1 MPNSIYKP
9 QNLSTAGV
17 RLLGLL
23 VAVSVGLPAGT
34 AVIPGPAAAQGI
46 EFGWWNPPKK
56 KKRYRKARKRTRSKR
71 QKPAKVLAR
80 EPNGPVVLT
89 VALKTQRVKVFDADG
104 LVAEAPI
111 SSGRVGNRTPRG
123 VFSILQKKKVH
134 YSNLYANAPMPNMQ
148 RITWSGVAMHAGVL
162 PGYPASHGCI
172 RLPRSFS
179 KQLYKMTSLGGRV
192 IVASDTLVPQSFAHP
207 NLFTAFPADEEPQ
220 MTHANAASDAAV
232 QVADASGTTVPSAPA
247 PSVLNATN
255 SSSEPAHEAVVRR
268 NAFREKRIAE
278 MARLAEAVAAA
289 EMEKEKAKD
298 HIAAAAAV
306 SKAATKT
313 WKLARVI
320 AKKATQARAKTAKD
334 LSKADKA
341 LVAFAKKLTRKKK
354 ISAEEV
360 EKLASTEDELENRI
374 TELSA
379 ELELAEAEERRL
391 NAEYYYAR
399 LTAEAEARARKA
411 SLSKLSRADAALT
424 TAKKAEAA
432 GKRREAK
439 RDKPIAV
446 FVSLKKKKIYARQG
460 YEPVLEAPITI
471 KDPERPIGTHVFTA
485 HSIAEN
491 KTDVNWSVV
500 SVPTPPK
507 SKKPTKTSKRKKKSK
522 TQKKLRAALP
532 KSLTVTGQ
540 SASEALDRITF
551 PEEVREQIADV
562 MKPGS
567 SLIIS
572 DYGWSNETGK
582 YTDFIVS
589 LR

>member
-1 MPNSIYKP
+1 M
-9 QNLSTAGV
+9 
-17 RLLGLL
+17 
-23 VAVSVGLPAGT
+23 
-34 AVIPGPAAAQGI
+34 
-46 EFGWWNPPKK
+46 
-56 KKRYRKARKRTRSKR
+56 
-71 QKPAKVLAR
+71 
-80 EPNGPVVLT
+80 
-89 VALKTQRVKVFDADG
+89 KVFDAEG

-111 SSGRVGNRTPRG
+111 SSGRVGNRTPQG
-123 VFSILQKKKVH
+123 VFSILQKKRVH

-148 RITWSGVAMHAGVL
+148 RITWSGVALHAGVL

-179 KQLYKMTSLGGRV
+179 KQLFKMTSLGGRV
-192 IVASDTLVPQSFAHP
+192 IVANNTLVPQSFAHP
-207 NLFTAFPADEEPQ
+207 NLLTAFPADDEPE
-220 MTHANAASDAAV
+220 MTHAQGVSDVAV
-232 QVADASGTTVPSAPA
+232 QVADASGRTVPTA
-247 PSVLNATN
+247 PSHVAFTAPQP
-255 SSSEPAHEAVVRR
+255 SSEPANEAVVRR
-268 NAFREKRIAE
+268 NAFREKRKAE
-278 MARLAEAVAAA
+278 MARLTEAVAAA
-289 EMEKEKAKD
+289 ELLKEAAKD
-298 HIAAAAAV
+298 HITAAAAV
-306 SKAATKT
+306 SKDATKT
-313 WKLARVI
+313 WKEARVT
-320 AKKATQARAKTAKD
+320 AKKASQARAKIAGD

-341 LVAFAKKLTRKKK
+341 LVAFAKKLQRKKK
-354 ISAEEV
+354 ISAEDA
-360 EKLASTEDELENRI
+360 EKLAGTEDELENRI
-374 TELSA
+374 TELSS
-379 ELELAEAEERRL
+379 ELELAEAKERRL
-391 NAEYYYAR
+391 NAEHHYAR
-399 LTAEAEARARKA
+399 LTAEAAARARKA

-471 KDPERPIGTHVFTA
+471 KDPDRPIGTHIFTA

-491 KTDVNWSVV
+491 KTDVNWTVV
-500 SVPTPPK
+500 SVPTLPK
-507 SKKPTKTSKRKKKSK
+507 SKKPVKTSKRKKKSK
-522 TQKKLRAALP
+522 TQKQLKAALP
-532 KSLTVTGQ
+532 LSLTVAGQ
-540 SASEALDRITF
+540 SATEALDRITF